1 MYEIGQQ
8 VLYGTHGVCAVVAV
22 EVMRFGKD
30 KAKYYVL
37 EPAAQP
43 GTKYYIPV
51 ENEAAVAKLRP
62 LMTREELLEILH
74 DDEVRN
80 TPFIQDESQ
89 RKLRC
94 RELLH
99 SGDRPGLMGMI
110 SALHRHKRELADTG
124 RKLHQSDEN
133 FLQDAEKLLNA
144 EFSQVFGLEPGEVRS
159 FILRELENTH

>member
-8 VLYGTHGVCAVVAV
+8 VLYGAHGVCTVTAI

-37 EPAAQP
+37 EPMAQP
-43 GTKYYIPV
+43 GSKYYIPV
-51 ENEAAVAKLRP
+51 KNETAVGKLRP
-62 LMTREELLEILH
+62 LLRREELLEILH
-74 DDEVRN
+74 DETVRS
-80 TPFIQDESQ
+80 TPFISDENQ

-99 SGDRPGLMGMI
+99 SGDRRELVGMI
-110 SALHRHKRELADTG
+110 SALHRHKKSLADTG
-124 RKLHQSDEN
+124 RKFHQSDEN

-144 EFSQVFGLEPGEVRS
+144 EFSQVFGLEPREVRS